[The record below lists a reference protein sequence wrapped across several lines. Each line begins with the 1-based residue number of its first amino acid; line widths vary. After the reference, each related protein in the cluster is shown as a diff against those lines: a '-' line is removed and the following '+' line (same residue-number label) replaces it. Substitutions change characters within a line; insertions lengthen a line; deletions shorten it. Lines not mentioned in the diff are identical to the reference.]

1 MAKFGSR
8 TVLLIARPVSPILN
22 IDVDPAKGAA
32 HERTRFLSDIPNET
46 SKKDLGSIKRSSKEG
61 IVVEK
66 KTANVESGKKGFV
79 TDVISE
85 GTFNLFVD
93 YQSSGT
99 TSNIELPLAEHIS
112 VSELKAL
119 ELGWGGNGSFI
130 SGASIASS
138 RMNIAHSQIS
148 STEQYGEQVSLNSLI
163 VSANKSSSI
172 SVGNF
177 FGNLEQGNPDN
188 ETTCAEQEQ
197 ENTDI
202 KTNFLLKQVNGVY
215 INKVSGMS
223 NADWITFVADIVTS
237 ECAG

>member
-22 IDVDPAKGAA
+22 IDVDAAKGVS
-32 HERTRFLSDIPNET
+32 HERTRLLSDIPNET
-46 SKKDLGSIKRSSKEG
+46 SKKNLGSIKRSSEDG
-61 IVVEK
+61 IIIQK
-66 KTANVESGKKGFV
+66 KMANVESGKKGFV
-79 TDVISE
+79 TDIISE

-93 YQSSGT
+93 YQSAGT
-99 TSNIELPLAEHIS
+99 TSNIELPLAESIS

-130 SGASIASS
+130 TGASTASS
-138 RMNIAHSQIS
+138 RMNISHSQIS
-148 STEQYGEQVSLNSLI
+148 STEQYGEQVSLNALV
-163 VSANKSSSI
+163 VSVQKSN
-172 SVGNF
+172 SVNVGSF
-177 FGNLEQGNPDN
+177 FGDLEHGNADN
-188 ETTCAEQEQ
+188 ATICSQQEQ
-197 ENTDI
+197 ENADI

-223 NADWITFVADIVTS
+223 NADWITFVANIVTS